1 MDTQKKLYEFRC
13 RQIINEKN
21 QLEKNKKEHVEQ
33 KQILEEE
40 NQQLQRIL
48 QSIKGTLTS
57 ASLPGIA
64 LRSICFL
71 SLDAFDDVTDI
82 RAVPEAMLKIRN
94 DHTKMLNALQQ
105 QNEQMQIENEELIL
119 NIHQQENLVDEQR
132 QMRSEWERRL
142 LDNEQQINELKR
154 DIKDRTEQY
163 ERLQAE
169 HRSYKEEYQVHQSN
183 TTKLGLTHAT
193 FLVRLTNGFDQYRT
207 SVFATTTTSGGP
219 SSAES
224 GTDKLVSSNARLL

>member
-1 MDTQKKLYEFRC
+1 MDAQKKLYESRC

-21 QLEKNKKEHVEQ
+21 QLEKSKKEHVEQ

-48 QSIKGTLTS
+48 QSIKGTLRS
-57 ASLPGIA
+57 ASLLGI
-64 LRSICFL
+64 SICFL
-71 SLDAFDDVTDI
+71 SLDAFDDVADV

-142 LDNEQQINELKR
+142 LEYEQQINELKR
-154 DIKDRTEQY
+154 DIKNRTEQY

-183 TTKLGLTHAT
+183 TTKLGLIHAT
-193 FLVRLTNGFDQYRT
+193 LLVRLTNGCDQ
-207 SVFATTTTSGGP
+207 
-219 SSAES
+219 
-224 GTDKLVSSNARLL
+224 